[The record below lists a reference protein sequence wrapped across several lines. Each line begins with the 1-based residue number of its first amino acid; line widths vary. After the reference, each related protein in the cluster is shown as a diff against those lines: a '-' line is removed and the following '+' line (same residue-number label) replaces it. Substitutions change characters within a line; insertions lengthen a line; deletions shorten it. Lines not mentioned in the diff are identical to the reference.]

1 MPQILVNATPQDFD
15 ISPETWGDLLH
26 TLDERAARQGV
37 ILSAARFDGVEEPS
51 FRDPSAIARP
61 LRAVARVEVETAA
74 PTALLRD
81 CLLEAIPSLLQ
92 TAGSALRLA
101 TIYRGHDLTA
111 GHEGLT
117 TLAGELGSIAVLANM
132 LDGPLAIDLNSWSI
146 DGVTAAR
153 HLQQLG
159 GTLDSLV
166 AAQEAADWVTVAD
179 ILEYDL
185 DPAIRKLAA
194 LLTQLAG
201 QLQ

>member
-15 ISPETWGDLLH
+15 ISPETWGDLLQ

-74 PTALLRD
+74 PTTLLRD

-101 TIYRGHDLTA
+101 TIYRGHELTP
-111 GHEGLT
+111 GHEGLAV
-117 TLAGELGSIAVLANM
+117 LAGELGSIAVLANM
-132 LDGPLAIDLNSWSI
+132 LDGPLA
-146 DGVTAAR
+146 V
-153 HLQQLG
+153 
-159 GTLDSLV
+159 
-166 AAQEAADWVTVAD
+166 
-179 ILEYDL
+179 DL
-185 DPAIRKLAA
+185 DPAPPRAELGQPRVVEERPHADA
-194 LLTQLAG
+194 LEEVWFLDRR
-201 QLQ
+201 